1 MRHHL
6 HLYAFA
12 FSTALMFGVAQ
23 AAPSFG
29 SSSHRLGGDDSRTS
43 KAARKDERPLSLL
56 EMALSVAGVKL
67 TTSVEPVAGE
77 RSARGT
83 KPAKQCDKAETTE
96 VAKADTKDGGEG
108 GSTKARA
115 RSGEPVY
122 LAF

>member
-1 MRHHL
+1 MRQHL
-6 HLYAFA
+6 RLYAFA

-29 SSSHRLGGDDSRTS
+29 SSSHRLGGDDSASSR
-43 KAARKDERPLSLL
+43 AARKDERPLSLF
-56 EMALSVAGVKL
+56 EMALSIAGVKL
-67 TTSVEPVAGE
+67 TTSIEPVVAEG
-77 RSARGT
+77 SARGT

-96 VAKADTKDGGEG
+96 VAKADSKDGGEG
-108 GSTKARA
+108 GSTKARV